1 MWCGS
6 KQTKKAGRC
15 WKTVVCESDRL
26 KAGFPG
32 PECCAQGWE
41 HRPRVKRGC
50 REEELSQGWEEGQAV
65 SEEMAGAQ
73 IALKPQSAAF
83 GATQSTPESE

>member
-1 MWCGS
+1 MVLN
-6 KQTKKAGRC
+6 KQKKQADARRQ
-15 WKTVVCESDRL
+15 WYVSQRDRL
-26 KAGFPG
+26 EAGFPG

-50 REEELSQGWEEGQAV
+50 REEELSQGWEEGPAV

-73 IALKPQSAAF
+73 TALKPQSAAF